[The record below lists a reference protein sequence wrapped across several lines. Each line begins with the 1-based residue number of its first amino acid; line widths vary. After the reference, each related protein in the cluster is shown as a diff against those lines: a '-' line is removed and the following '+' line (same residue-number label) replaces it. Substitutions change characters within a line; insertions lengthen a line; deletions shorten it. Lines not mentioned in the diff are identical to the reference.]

1 MRPIGTQQPERPKS
15 ELRTTKNM
23 KNTAL
28 ARLSDAYS
36 PADEPRLHAEIES
49 AKLARF
55 AARAAGELTSS
66 RFAANRVNDS

>member
-1 MRPIGTQQPERPKS
+1 MRPIGTQRPERPKS
-15 ELRTTKNM
+15 ELRTAKNM

-28 ARLSDAYS
+28 ARLSGPFA

-49 AKLARF
+49 ANVARF

-66 RFAANRVNDS
+66 RFAAIA